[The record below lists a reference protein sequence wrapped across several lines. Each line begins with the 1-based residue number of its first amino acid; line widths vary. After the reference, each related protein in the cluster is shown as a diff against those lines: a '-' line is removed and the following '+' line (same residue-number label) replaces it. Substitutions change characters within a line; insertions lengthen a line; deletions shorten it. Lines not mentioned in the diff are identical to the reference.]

1 MLILSYLLLSILA
14 IILLSAKFK
23 LNPAISLFIGGII
36 LGLLLKIGLLETLT
50 FQILGL
56 INSLKGIG
64 LIIFFSCIIGQ
75 ILKESNS
82 IKRFG
87 NIILNSFQN
96 KSLFSL
102 NILGLLIGTVVFCD
116 SAFLILNGIS
126 RSIASSS
133 SLSLSSLNLSLSGGL
148 YSSHTLIP
156 PTPGPI
162 AMIDNFNMI
171 DQIGSVMIL
180 GILVSIPSS
189 LIAFLFARNLL
200 NKDNI
205 SIKNKVQKFKNPSI
219 FSYLTILVPLLLI
232 SLNTISD
239 IIVIDNVTYINT
251 VINFLGNPIIALF
264 IGVVLSLFIPRE
276 KELNSIIKNSF
287 NDFLPI
293 VLLTSMGAAFGNI
306 IKNSDLTLLL
316 PDLLNI
322 NNNNV
327 EYICFIGFLCSA
339 ILKTSQGSSTSSMII
354 VSSII
359 FPIISDFGFDIFE
372 LSMIIL
378 SIGSGSM
385 MISHVNDS
393 YFWIVTKQ
401 TKFNL
406 IDGLK
411 YFSIMSIAQS
421 FGTFLFIILL
431 VTLKSL

>member
-1 MLILSYLLLSILA
+1 MLILFYLLISILV
-14 IILLSAKFK
+14 IIVLSTKFK
-23 LNPAISLFIGGII
+23 LNPAISLFIGGIL
-36 LGLLLKIGLLETLT
+36 LGVLLNIGLKETLSL
-50 FQILGL
+50 QVIGL
-56 INSLKGIG
+56 INSFKGIG
-64 LIIFFSCIIGQ
+64 LIILFSCIIGQ

-96 KSLFSL
+96 KSLFSV

-162 AMIDNFNMI
+162 AMIGNFNMI
-171 DQIGSVMIL
+171 DQIGSVMTL

-189 LIAFLFARNLL
+189 LIAFLFARTLIIKDKSSIQ
-200 NKDNI
+200 NK
-205 SIKNKVQKFKNPSI
+205 IKRFKNPNI
-219 FSYLTILVPLLLI
+219 FSYLTILIPLLLI

-239 IIVIDNVTYINT
+239 IITFDNNSYLYNIINYI
-251 VINFLGNPIIALF
+251 GNPIIALF
-264 IGVVLSLFIPRE
+264 IGVVLSLFIPR
-276 KELNSIIKNSF
+276 KKKLNSIIKNSL

-322 NNNNV
+322 NDNNIV
-327 EYICFIGFLCSA
+327 YICFIGFICSA

-406 IDGLK
+406 VDGLK
-411 YFSIMSIAQS
+411 YFSIMSVLQS
-421 FGTFLFIILL
+421 FGTFLFIVILI
-431 VTLKSL
+431 TLKSL

>member
-1 MLILSYLLLSILA
+1 MLILSYLLLSILV

-36 LGLLLKIGLLETLT
+36 LGLLLKIGLFETLT
-50 FQILGL
+50 FQVMGL

-75 ILKESNS
+75 VLKESNS
-82 IKRFG
+82 ITRFG

-205 SIKNKVQKFKNPSI
+205 SIKNKIQKFKNPSV

-316 PDLLNI
+316 PDLLSI
-322 NNNNV
+322 NSNNV
-327 EYICFIGFLCSA
+327 VYICFVGFLCSA

-359 FPIISDFGFDIFE
+359 FPIIADFGFDIFE

-401 TKFNL
+401 TKLNL

>member
-1 MLILSYLLLSILA
+1 MLILFYGLISILV
-14 IILLSAKFK
+14 IIVLSTKFK
-23 LNPAISLFIGGII
+23 LNPAISLFIGGIL
-36 LGLLLKIGLLETLT
+36 LGVLLNIGLKETLSL
-50 FQILGL
+50 QVIGL
-56 INSLKGIG
+56 INSFKGIG
-64 LIIFFSCIIGQ
+64 LIILFSCIIGQ

-96 KSLFSL
+96 KSLFSV

-162 AMIDNFNMI
+162 AMIGNFNMI
-171 DQIGSVMIL
+171 DQIGSVMTL

-189 LIAFLFARNLL
+189 LIAFLFARTLIIKDKSSIQ
-200 NKDNI
+200 NK
-205 SIKNKVQKFKNPSI
+205 IKRFKNPNI
-219 FSYLTILVPLLLI
+219 FSYLTILIPLLLI

-239 IIVIDNVTYINT
+239 IITFDNNSYLYNIINYI
-251 VINFLGNPIIALF
+251 GNPIIALF
-264 IGVVLSLFIPRE
+264 IGVVLSLFIPR
-276 KELNSIIKNSF
+276 KKKLNSIIKNSL

-322 NNNNV
+322 NDNNIV
-327 EYICFIGFLCSA
+327 YICF
-339 ILKTSQGSSTSSMII
+339 I

-406 IDGLK
+406 VDGLK
-411 YFSIMSIAQS
+411 YFSIMSVLQS
-421 FGTFLFIILL
+421 FGTFLFIVILI
-431 VTLKSL
+431 TLKSL

>member
-1 MLILSYLLLSILA
+1 MLILSYLLLSILV

-23 LNPAISLFIGGII
+23 LNPAISLLIGGII

-50 FQILGL
+50 FQVIGL

-171 DQIGSVMIL
+171 DHIGSVMIL

-189 LIAFLFARNLL
+189 LIAFFFARNLS
-200 NKDNI
+200 NKNNI
-205 SIKNKVQKFKNPSI
+205 SIKNKVQKFKNPSV
-219 FSYLTILVPLLLI
+219 FSYFTILIPLLLI

-239 IIVIDNVTYINT
+239 IMVIDNVTHINT

-276 KELNSIIKNSF
+276 KELNLIIKNSF

-316 PDLLNI
+316 PDLLSI
-322 NNNNV
+322 NSNNV
-327 EYICFIGFLCSA
+327 VYICFIGFLCSA

-401 TKFNL
+401 TKFNML
-406 IDGLK
+406 DGLK
-411 YFSIMSIAQS
+411 YFSIMSIVQS

>member
-50 FQILGL
+50 FQVMGL

-205 SIKNKVQKFKNPSI
+205 SIKNKVQKFKNPSV

-239 IIVIDNVTYINT
+239 IIVIDNVTHINT

-316 PDLLNI
+316 PDLLSI

-327 EYICFIGFLCSA
+327 VYICFIGFLCSA

-421 FGTFLFIILL
+421 FGTFLFIVLL

>member
-50 FQILGL
+50 FQVMGL

-205 SIKNKVQKFKNPSI
+205 SIKNNVQKFKNPSI

>member
-50 FQILGL
+50 FQVMGL

-239 IIVIDNVTYINT
+239 IIVIDNVTHINT

-276 KELNSIIKNSF
+276 KS
-287 NDFLPI
+287 
-293 VLLTSMGAAFGNI
+293 
-306 IKNSDLTLLL
+306 
-316 PDLLNI
+316 
-322 NNNNV
+322 
-327 EYICFIGFLCSA
+327 
-339 ILKTSQGSSTSSMII
+339 
-354 VSSII
+354 
-359 FPIISDFGFDIFE
+359 
-372 LSMIIL
+372 
-378 SIGSGSM
+378 
-385 MISHVNDS
+385 
-393 YFWIVTKQ
+393 
-401 TKFNL
+401 L
-406 IDGLK
+406 I
-411 YFSIMSIAQS
+411 Q
-421 FGTFLFIILL
+421 
-431 VTLKSL
+431 

>member
-23 LNPAISLFIGGII
+23 LNPAISLLIGGII

-50 FQILGL
+50 FQVMGL

-239 IIVIDNVTYINT
+239 IIVIDNITYINT

-306 IKNSDLTLLL
+306 IKNSD
-316 PDLLNI
+316 
-322 NNNNV
+322 
-327 EYICFIGFLCSA
+327 
-339 ILKTSQGSSTSSMII
+339 
-354 VSSII
+354 
-359 FPIISDFGFDIFE
+359 
-372 LSMIIL
+372 
-378 SIGSGSM
+378 
-385 MISHVNDS
+385 
-393 YFWIVTKQ
+393 
-401 TKFNL
+401 
-406 IDGLK
+406 
-411 YFSIMSIAQS
+411 
-421 FGTFLFIILL
+421 
-431 VTLKSL
+431 

>member
-1 MLILSYLLLSILA
+1 MLILFYLLISILV
-14 IILLSAKFK
+14 IIVLSTKFK
-23 LNPAISLFIGGII
+23 LNPAISLFIGGIL
-36 LGLLLKIGLLETLT
+36 LGVLLNIGLKETLSL
-50 FQILGL
+50 QVIGL
-56 INSLKGIG
+56 INSFKGIG
-64 LIIFFSCIIGQ
+64 LIILFSCIIGQ

-96 KSLFSL
+96 KSLFSV

-162 AMIDNFNMI
+162 AMIGNFNMI
-171 DQIGSVMIL
+171 DQIGSVMTL

-189 LIAFLFARNLL
+189 LIAFLFARTLIIKDKSSIQ
-200 NKDNI
+200 NK
-205 SIKNKVQKFKNPSI
+205 IKRFKNPNI
-219 FSYLTILVPLLLI
+219 FSYLTILIPLLLI

-239 IIVIDNVTYINT
+239 IITFDNNSYLYNIINYI
-251 VINFLGNPIIALF
+251 GNPIIALF
-264 IGVVLSLFIPRE
+264 IGVVLSLFIPR
-276 KELNSIIKNSF
+276 KKKLNSIIKNSL

-322 NNNNV
+322 NDNNIV
-327 EYICFIGFLCSA
+327 YICFIGFICSA

-401 TKFNL
+401 TKFNML
-406 IDGLK
+406 DGLK

>member
-1 MLILSYLLLSILA
+1 MLILFYLLISILV
-14 IILLSAKFK
+14 IIVLSTKFK
-23 LNPAISLFIGGII
+23 LNPAISLFIGGIL
-36 LGLLLKIGLLETLT
+36 LGVLLNIGLKETLSL
-50 FQILGL
+50 QVIGL
-56 INSLKGIG
+56 INSFKGIG
-64 LIIFFSCIIGQ
+64 LIILFSCIIGQ

-96 KSLFSL
+96 KSLFSV

-162 AMIDNFNMI
+162 AMIGNFNMI
-171 DQIGSVMIL
+171 DQIGSVMTL

-189 LIAFLFARNLL
+189 LIAFLFARTLIIKDKSSIQ
-200 NKDNI
+200 NK
-205 SIKNKVQKFKNPSI
+205 IKRFKNPNI
-219 FSYLTILVPLLLI
+219 FSYLTILIPLLLI

-239 IIVIDNVTYINT
+239 IITFDNNSYLYNIINYI
-251 VINFLGNPIIALF
+251 GNPIIALF
-264 IGVVLSLFIPRE
+264 IGVVLSLFIPR
-276 KELNSIIKNSF
+276 KKKLNSIIKNSL

-322 NNNNV
+322 NDNNIV
-327 EYICFIGFLCSA
+327 YICFIGFICSA

-406 IDGLK
+406 LDGLK

-421 FGTFLFIILL
+421 FGTFLFIVLL
-431 VTLKSL
+431 VTLKTL

>member
-1 MLILSYLLLSILA
+1 MLILSYLLLSILV

-36 LGLLLKIGLLETLT
+36 LGVLLKIGLLETLT
-50 FQILGL
+50 FQVMGL
-56 INSLKGIG
+56 INSFKGIG
-64 LIIFFSCIIGQ
+64 LIILFSCIIGQ
-75 ILKESNS
+75 VLKETNS

-171 DQIGSVMIL
+171 DQIGSIMIL
-180 GILVSIPSS
+180 GIIVSIPSS

-205 SIKNKVQKFKNPSI
+205 SIKNKIQKFKNPSL
-219 FSYLTILVPLLLI
+219 FSYLTILIPLLLI

-239 IIVIDNVTYINT
+239 IIVIDNVTHFNI
-251 VINFLGNPIIALF
+251 VINFFGNPIIALF

-316 PDLLNI
+316 PNLLSI
-322 NNNNV
+322 NSNNV
-327 EYICFIGFLCSA
+327 AYVCFIGFLCST

-406 IDGLK
+406 LDGLK